1 MAANDADAPPPPD
14 EPDDGLRTLQALS
27 RGDPGAG
34 RVNLRERRD
43 QLAAQGP
50 GNAPL
55 ALMDEEQ
62 IRIENAELS
71 IFFIEDTWRK
81 AERLLSIH
89 GHDRGLPVL
98 RGDRLV
104 PLSPADLGP
113 AGDPLTAL
121 ACHAERFLLLAG
133 ALTERE
139 LIDEAFRGLS
149 TRGALHVRY
158 RDVLARLAPPQTPLS
173 HAIANGFAGLQMTL
187 ALVEVLP
194 EVTRRERGTCTAAG
208 LEAALRAPAFERLVL
223 ALAGTRAAVGNALLS
238 LLAGEP
244 FQRWQHCLH
253 RQADPGAGRLRF
265 DPGCFTLGEAGA
277 PRLRP
282 EVVEE
287 VGRRMSSFV
296 TLGRHRQIRC
306 PALFAESQ
314 AGTVARSFVRW
325 LVDLA
330 VIYYLPTLPP

>member
-1 MAANDADAPPPPD
+1 MARDDAPRPPSD
-14 EPDDGLRTLQALS
+14 EQDDALRALQALS
-27 RGDPGAG
+27 RGSD

-50 GNAPL
+50 GAAPL
-55 ALMDEEQ
+55 THMDEEQ
-62 IRIENAELS
+62 IRTENAELS

-81 AERLLSIH
+81 AERLLSIC
-89 GHDRGLPVL
+89 GQGPGPGAALPVL

-104 PLSPADLGP
+104 PLLPADLD
-113 AGDPLTAL
+113 AADPLTSL

-139 LIDEAFRGLS
+139 LIDEAFRGLGA
-149 TRGALHVRY
+149 RGALHVRY
-158 RDVLARLAPPQTPLS
+158 RDVLARLAPPQMPLS
-173 HAIANGFAGLQMTL
+173 HAIENGFAGLQMTF
-187 ALVEVLP
+187 ALIEALP
-194 EVTRRERGTCTAAG
+194 AVTRRERGQLSVAG

-238 LLAGEP
+238 LLVGEP

-265 DPGCFTLGEAGA
+265 DPACFTLGEAGA

-282 EVVEE
+282 EIVEE
-287 VGRRMSSFV
+287 VSRRMASFV

-306 PALFAESQ
+306 PALYAESQ
-314 AGTVARSFVRW
+314 AGTVALSFVRW

-330 VIYYLPTLPP
+330 ALYYLPTLQP